1 MQDQITGGYRL
12 SEELFHTHQIFVSSA
27 EVRGND
33 LFVEYFLFCNFYG
46 ANLEN
51 TNFVNTELW
60 ASFFVNASLPNAVLS
75 GADLTGANLTNADLD
90 GADLNCKNHS
100 ICEGN

>member
-1 MQDQITGGYRL
+1 MDGIPEQIIKNSVCDACAQATEGYDSKL
-12 SEELFHTHQIFVSSA
+12 
-27 EVRGND
+27 GND

-100 ICEGN
+100 ICN